1 MGGHVRLRLL
11 LLALGMV
18 AFGYQGLLSWNL
30 IQDEF
35 GDGPA
40 LRQPFRMTGGTNVV
54 SRVQPEAAEVGLKI
68 GDRVVEVAGTAYRG
82 WHDLDRAYAGMSPGG
97 SLALRWEGE
106 AGPREGAVQVV
117 FEPRAPVAAGTVLI
131 VVSGILT
138 PVFCL
143 LTGFLVAAIR
153 PGDRNAWTLLVMMWT
168 FAMLSSVGDSPV
180 GLVPGWMGGF
190 IAVYPMM
197 ISSFW
202 GAAMALFAWYFP
214 GPVPVERTRPWIKWL
229 LLGPILFHTVVA
241 GLLAYRNAE
250 DLSFVGDL
258 ASIYGRRVN
267 WGFWLSSIGVG
278 TFFAVMGFRNG
289 TEKNPD
295 ARRRLKLL
303 RWGMYVALLPVF
315 ATIVT
320 GQILNRNPFASAT
333 AFPLWVIAPAL
344 ALMFLFPATMAY
356 VIVVEKALDVRVVVR
371 QGLQYALARRGLIV
385 LQVLIML
392 LAIWLAGDVILDPAA
407 NRPKRLQALALAMG
421 VVAWSRVALDK
432 LRVWIDRRFF
442 REAVDAERV
451 LTELGESVSSYV
463 EAKPLVK
470 RVADVVRE
478 TLHVDHVTM
487 MLAGPGGLEMAYE
500 TGAPGASELKVPLK
514 GKASTFGEMILGPKR
529 NEEPYSPSDR
539 RLLDSV
545 AGQTALALEHSQ
557 LTQAVAAE
565 VAKRER
571 INRELEIAREVQER
585 LFPQVRP
592 KVGGIVYAGK
602 CRPALSVGGDYYD
615 FLELP
620 GVGVGLAIGDV
631 SGKGVASALLMASLQ
646 ACLRGQVL
654 GGEQDL
660 AKVMANI
667 NQMIFDVSP
676 VNKYATFFYGQ
687 YEAATRTLRY
697 VNGGHN
703 PPVVLRGGE
712 VIRLED
718 GGPVVGLF
726 RPARY
731 VSGSVVLEA
740 GDLLV
745 GFTDGVSEAMNP
757 ADEEWGEDALVAT
770 AGAVRDQ
777 SPEAIIEALIA
788 GADRFAAGAPQHDD
802 MTLLVMKVA

>member
-1 MGGHVRLRLL
+1 MTLRLL
-11 LLALGMV
+11 LLVLGVV

-30 IQDEF
+30 ISDEF
-35 GDGPA
+35 GEGPV
-40 LRQPFRMTGGTNVV
+40 LRQPFRMPGGSDVV
-54 SRVQPEAAEVGLKI
+54 ARVQPEAAEAGLKV
-68 GDRVVEVAGTAYRG
+68 GDRLLAVAGKPYRG
-82 WHDLDRAYAGMSPGG
+82 WHDLDRAYAALQPGG
-97 SLALRWEGE
+97 TLAVRWQGE
-106 AGPREGAVQVV
+106 AGEREGAIKVA
-117 FEPRAPVAAGTVLI
+117 FEPRQPVSTGLAVI
-131 VVSGILT
+131 VVSGMVT
-138 PVFCL
+138 PLLCL
-143 LTGFLVAAIR
+143 VTGFGVTAIR
-153 PGDRNAWTLLVMMWT
+153 PRDRNAWTVLLMLWT
-168 FAMLSSVGDSPV
+168 FAMLSAVGDSPAV
-180 GLVPGWMGGF
+180 LLPAWMGGF
-190 IAVYPMM
+190 IAVYPVV
-197 ISSFW
+197 ISSWW

-214 GPVPVERTRPWIKWL
+214 APVPADRKWPWIKWVFVGVTL
-229 LLGPILFHTVVA
+229 AHTLVA
-241 GLLAYRNAE
+241 GVMAYRNAE
-250 DLSFVGDL
+250 DLGFASEL

-267 WGFWLSSIGVG
+267 WSFWLSSIGVAS
-278 TFFAVMGFRNG
+278 FFTVMGFRNG

-295 ARRRLKLL
+295 ARRRLKVL

-315 ATIVT
+315 VTIVV

-333 AFPLWVIAPAL
+333 AFPVWVTAPVL

-356 VIVVEKALDVRVVVR
+356 IIVVEKALDVRVVVR
-371 QGLQYALARRGLIV
+371 QGLQYALARRGLVV

-392 LAIWLAGDVILDPAA
+392 AAIWLAGDVILDPAA
-407 NRPKRLQALALAMG
+407 SRPRRLQALALAMG
-421 VVAWSRVALDK
+421 AVAWSRVALDK

-463 EAKPLVK
+463 EAKPLLK

-478 TLHVDHVTM
+478 TLHVESVSM
-487 MLAGPGGLEMAYE
+487 MLAGSSGLELAYA
-500 TGAPGASELKVPLK
+500 TGAADGEELKVPLK
-514 GKASTFGEMILGPKR
+514 GKTSTLGAMVLGPKQ
-529 NEEPYSPSDR
+529 NEEPYSPSDK
-539 RLLDSV
+539 RLLESV

-557 LTQAVAAE
+557 LTQAMAAE

-592 KVGGIVYAGK
+592 EVAGIVYAGK

-654 GGEQDL
+654 GGEKDL
-660 AKVMANI
+660 AKVMSNI

-676 VNKYATFFYGQ
+676 VNKYATFFYGEYQ
-687 YEAATRTLRY
+687 AETRTLKY

-703 PPVVLRGGE
+703 PPVVLRGE
-712 VIRLED
+712 QVLSLQD

-731 VSGSVVLEA
+731 VSGEVVLEP
-740 GDLLV
+740 GDVLI

-757 ADEEWGEDALVAT
+757 QDEEWGEESLVAV
-770 AGAVRDQ
+770 AQAARAS
-777 SPEAIIEALIA
+777 SPEVIIAALMA
-788 GADRFAAGAPQHDD
+788 GADAFAAGAPQHDD
-802 MTLLVMKVA
+802 MTLIVLKVV

>member
-1 MGGHVRLRLL
+1 MGGQVHLRVL
-11 LLALGMV
+11 LLALGAL

-35 GDGPA
+35 GSGPV
-40 LRQPFRMTGGTNVV
+40 LRHPFRLAGGSNVV
-54 SRVQPEAAEVGLKI
+54 ALVQAEAAEVGLKV
-68 GDRVVEVAGTAYRG
+68 GDRLVSVAGREYRG
-82 WHDLDRAYAGMSPGG
+82 WQELDRAYFGLQPGAT
-97 SLALRWEGE
+97 LALHWE
-106 AGPREGAVQVV
+106 REGRAGEGVIRLV
-117 FEPRAPVAAGTVLI
+117 FEPRPAVPAASGLI

-138 PVFCL
+138 PLLCL
-143 LTGFLVAAIR
+143 VTGFMVAAIR
-153 PGDRNAWTLLVMMWT
+153 PQDRNAWTVLLMLWT
-168 FAMLSSVGDSPV
+168 FGMLSAVGDSPV
-180 GLVPGWMGGF
+180 GLVPRWAGGLV
-190 IAVYPMM
+190 AVYPAV

-214 GPVPVERTRPWIKWL
+214 QPVPVERTRPWVKWL
-229 LLGPILFHTVVA
+229 FLAPLLAHSVVA
-241 GLLAYRNAE
+241 GMLAYRNAV
-250 DLSFVGDL
+250 DLSFAADL
-258 ASIYGRRVN
+258 AAAYGRRIN

-303 RWGMYVALLPVF
+303 RWGMYVALMPVF
-315 ATIVT
+315 LTIVA
-320 GQILNRNPFASAT
+320 GQILNRNPFSSST
-333 AFPLWVIAPAL
+333 AFPLWVIAPVL
-344 ALMFLFPATMAY
+344 ALMFIFPATMAY
-356 VIVVEKALDVRVVVR
+356 IIVVEKALDVRVVVR
-371 QGLQYALARRGLIV
+371 QGLQYALARRGLVV
-385 LQVLIML
+385 LQMVIML
-392 LAIWLAGDVILDPAA
+392 VAIWVAGDVILDPAA

-470 RVADVVRE
+470 RVADVVCE
-478 TLHVDHVTM
+478 TLHVDHVAM
-487 MLAGPGGLEMAYE
+487 MLAAPGGMELAYQ
-500 TGAPGASELKVPLK
+500 TGPASVAELTIPLR
-514 GKASTFGEMILGPKR
+514 GKAKSFGEMLLGAKR
-529 NEEPYSPSDR
+529 NEEPYSPSDK
-539 RLLDSV
+539 RLLESV
-545 AGQTALALEHSQ
+545 AAQTALALEHSQ
-557 LTQAVAAE
+557 LTQEVAAE

-585 LFPQVRP
+585 LFPQVRL
-592 KVGGIVYAGK
+592 KVAGIEYAGK

-654 GGEQDL
+654 GGEKDL

-676 VNKYATFFYGQ
+676 ANKYATFFYGQ
-687 YEAATRTLRY
+687 YEGATRTLRY

-703 PPVVLRGGE
+703 PPAVVRGDQ
-712 VIRLED
+712 VLRLED

-726 RPARY
+726 RPARF
-731 VSGSVVLEA
+731 VSGSIVLEP

-757 ADEEWGEDALVAT
+757 DDEEWGEDALIREA
-770 AGAVRDQ
+770 AAVRHQ

-802 MTLLVMKVA
+802 MTLLVLKVQ